1 MARRSNGAQPLSLEG
16 EVVEILERGGR
27 RVAKVMLKPRTVL
40 DVAAATIR
48 EVHLGDRVVI
58 SGAITIER
66 VKTE

>member
-1 MARRSNGAQPLSLEG
+1 MARRSGAQPLSVEG
-16 EVVEILERGGR
+16 EVVEILERDGR

-40 DVAAATIR
+40 NVTAGTIR

-58 SGAITIER
+58 TGAITIER